1 MKKLL
6 SGLLTVVMFVS
17 IITSVLLFSIRGMI
31 SSNNIEKMYDTFAEE
46 GVIEELIGF
55 DSSEFEEVLDDKE
68 YKKML
73 ADLTSEFVKYTLFIT
88 DETPDIEP
96 LLDYLK
102 EEDDSLSDAEIE
114 EMIEEF
120 EEEIENERESIN
132 DDETTDVIKTLFSNS
147 VLFGSIAITIACI
160 FVIYVLSKDIKKT
173 VRKVAVIDVLTGILI
188 VVSGTALVE
197 AMKQEAGAPVEVVE
211 ALFGTFKTNGIISFG
226 RPIML
231 LIGAIILFNKYNSFA
246 SLNML
251 TAIII
256 AKRYGNMFKQ
266 TFRPSF
272 APSINHSYT
281 FFPFIIP

>member
-1 MKKLL
+1 MKKIL

-17 IITSVLLFSIRGMI
+17 IITSVTLFSIRGMI

-73 ADLTSEFVKYTLFIT
+73 AELTSEFVKYTLFIT
-88 DETPDIEP
+88 DETPNIEP

-102 EEDDSLSDAEIE
+102 EADDSLSDAEIE

-132 DDETTDVIKTLFSNS
+132 DDKTTAVIKTLFSNS
-147 VLFGSIAITIACI
+147 VLFGLIAITIACI

-197 AMKQEAGAPVEVVE
+197 AMKQEAGTPVEVVE
-211 ALFGTFKTNGIISFG
+211 ALFGTFKTNGIIC
-226 RPIML
+226 
-231 LIGAIILFNKYNSFA
+231 LILGIVLFVA
-246 SLNML
+246 
-251 TAIII
+251 
-256 AKRYGNMFKQ
+256 AKRLASML
-266 TFRPSF
+266 S
-272 APSINHSYT
+272 SIKHSNQA
-281 FFPFIIP
+281 IEQLDNSVIK

>member
-173 VRKVAVIDVLTGILI
+173 VRKVAVIDVITGILI
-188 VVSGTALVE
+188 VFSGTALVE
-197 AMKQEAGAPVEVVE
+197 AMKQEAGTPVEVVE
-211 ALFGTFKTNGIISFG
+211 ALFGTFKTNGIIC
-226 RPIML
+226 
-231 LIGAIILFNKYNSFA
+231 LILGIVLFVA
-246 SLNML
+246 
-251 TAIII
+251 
-256 AKRYGNMFKQ
+256 AKRLASML
-266 TFRPSF
+266 S
-272 APSINHSYT
+272 SIKHSNQA
-281 FFPFIIP
+281 IEQLDNSVIK